1 MRYHKKPQASSWSLL
16 AIKTQD
22 HYPCYKFIFTEVALI
37 AFIVG
42 YEEVFTH
49 RETWKK
55 LQPLIVT
62 LRVEVRVDQP
72 AKSRVRVLFC
82 HERWQSLL
90 IGKTYNS

>member
-1 MRYHKKPQASSWSLL
+1 MRYYKKPRASSWSLL

-22 HYPCYKFIFTEVALI
+22 HYPWYKLIFTEFAQI

-42 YEEVFTH
+42 CVEVFAH

-62 LRVEVRVDQP
+62 LRVVVRVGQP
-72 AKSRVRVLFC
+72 GKSRVHLLFC
-82 HERWQSLL
+82 HEMAKFIDWENLQ
-90 IGKTYNS
+90 